1 MIRKLVRAA
10 VLIAV
15 VELAALIAGLAIS
28 KKLTRGDGESN
39 EFQVAAIFGGRKFKS
54 RAPGLRSGS
63 VITSMG
69 GADIDLRDATL
80 DSSGANLEVKTMMG
94 GIRVVVPAEWAVD
107 LAADTKAGGVEA
119 RVTPVESLPDDAPHL
134 NVHAVARMGG
144 VLVTSEI

>member
-1 MIRKLVRAA
+1 M
-10 VLIAV
+10 
-15 VELAALIAGLAIS
+15 
-28 KKLTRGDGESN
+28 
-39 EFQVAAIFGGRKFKS
+39 AAICGGKKFKS
-54 RAPGLRSGS
+54 IAPGLRSGS

-80 DSSGANLEVKTMMG
+80 DSSGANLEVKTLMG

-119 RVTPVESLPDDAPHL
+119 RVPPLESLPDDAPRL

-144 VLVTSEI
+144 VLVTTEI